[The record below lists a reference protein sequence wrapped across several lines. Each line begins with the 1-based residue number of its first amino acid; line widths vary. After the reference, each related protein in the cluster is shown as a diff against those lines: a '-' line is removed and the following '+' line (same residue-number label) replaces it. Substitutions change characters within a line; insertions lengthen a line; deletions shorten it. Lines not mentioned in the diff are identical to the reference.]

1 LAPATAPV
9 SEGSGTTSS
18 SGGATNSVQGLG
30 KHFLDVEK
38 FPTNLMI
45 SGGVAKDGIPALT
58 RPDFV
63 FSNSEDAGYLS
74 DADMVLGVFMNGVAK
89 AYPHNIG
96 WHHEIVNDVISRQ
109 DIVVTVCPLTGTGLV
124 FNGSGDLES
133 PLELGVS
140 GLQFNNN
147 LVMYDRR
154 DDATLYPQM
163 TLVGISGLMTGN
175 ELTLLPVIETTWQNW
190 KRMLPNTRVVS
201 ASSSGTYSFGR
212 YTFYPYSGYREPNSG
227 PFFPLFPSP
236 DGNLR
241 IFEHA
246 PKEVALV
253 LRFGR
258 VTKAYPFSSMGGE
271 EVFINDTVA
280 GENVVV
286 VYYAEGRLALT
297 FKRDFEG
304 RSMTF
309 DRINSTDDKF
319 PFMMQDRETG
329 TVWDLLGRGISGE
342 LANSQL
348 HQIAAHNTLWFA
360 WANFWQET
368 KVYIP

>member
-1 LAPATAPV
+1 M
-9 SEGSGTTSS
+9 
-18 SGGATNSVQGLG
+18 TNSVKGLG

-38 FPTNLMI
+38 FPTNLLI

-74 DADMVLGVFMNGVAK
+74 DTDMVLGVFMNGVAK

-96 WHHEIVNDVISRQ
+96 WHHEIVNDVISKQ
-109 DIVVTVCPLTGTGLV
+109 DIVVTFCPLTGTGLV

-140 GLQFNNN
+140 GLLFNNN

-163 TLVGISGLMTGN
+163 THMGISGLMTGN

-190 KRMLPNTRVVS
+190 KRMFPNTRVVS
-201 ASSSGTYSFGR
+201 ASSSGTYSFGS

-271 EVFINDTVA
+271 EVVINDTLA

-309 DRINSTDDKF
+309 DRINSTADKF

-329 TVWDLLGRGISGE
+329 TVWVLLGRGISGE

-348 HQIAAHNTLWFA
+348 RQIAAHNTFWFA
-360 WANFWQET
+360 WATFWQET
-368 KVYIP
+368 EVYIP